1 MTTPKI
7 AVTVER
13 MDDLPVLV
21 ERMKQMQVEAIIDQ
35 IVPAHHLWAGIS
47 KGKLAVGWLAHIL
60 TSGDHRK
67 VHVKEAMTKCHH
79 TMSQLLE
86 ATLSAN
92 EFGDDRLG
100 RLLNSLGQPEVPEE
114 VDCALNHQAIRYYQL
129 DTAGATLRLD
139 STSVSVYGA
148 GDGSSSSVLQYG
160 HSKDHRPDLKQ
171 FKVMMAEL
179 DPIGM
184 PLVTQLIRGS
194 AADDGLYV
202 PAYEQACEAIGR
214 NVLVIGDVKMSAVE
228 TRAHLHGHG
237 SRYLT
242 PLAKVGHW
250 PEQLAQWIEE
260 ALEGKTVAVE
270 LHDNEGPLTAQV
282 YERTRFQQADLAEN
296 SGKNS
301 LKRRVEWEE
310 RVALV
315 HSENVARTAEA
326 SLRRHL
332 AEAKTKLESL
342 TARRGRGRR
351 CFRDEEALRK
361 TCDAILQRDQVEGL
375 VAVKIE
381 SWSTT
386 KTVNAKRGRTA
397 AGQPAEQRVIED
409 RRYEV
414 AGVSVDESAVAAR
427 VKRLGW
433 RAYATN
439 CTAKE
444 LTAEQIIGAYH
455 GEWRVEHV
463 LRRLKGRTLS
473 IAPVYVRDEKQIRGL
488 LCLLAI
494 ALRVLTLVE
503 YTVHRALKTEGQT
516 LKGVSPVYPTQVT
529 NHPSTELILSAF
541 KPIELVIIQLAGE
554 VIYQVIALTSMQ
566 QRLLQLMGLP
576 ITLYHDIAHNLSNSA
591 LSFSET

>member
-1 MTTPKI
+1 MTDSKMT
-7 AVTVER
+7 VTVER

-21 ERMKQMQVEAIIDQ
+21 ERMKQLQVEAIVDQ
-35 IVPAHHLWAGIS
+35 TVPAHHLWAGIS
-47 KGKLAVGWLAHIL
+47 KGKLAVGWLAHIM

-67 VHVKEAMTKCHH
+67 VHVKEAMTQCHH
-79 TMSQLLE
+79 TMSQLLG
-86 ATLSAN
+86 TPLSEN

-114 VDCALNHQAIRYYQL
+114 VDGALNLQCIRYYEL
-129 DTAGATLRLD
+129 ETEGAITRLD
-139 STSVSVYGA
+139 STSVSVYGD
-148 GDGSSSSVLQYG
+148 GDGATSSVLQYG

-184 PLVTQLIRGS
+184 PLVTQLIRGN

-202 PAYEQACEAIGR
+202 PAYEQMCQAVGR
-214 NVLVIGDVKMSAVE
+214 NVLVIGDVKMSAIE
-228 TRAHLHGHG
+228 TRAHIHGQG

-242 PLAKVGHW
+242 PLAKVGHV
-250 PEQLAQWIEE
+250 PEQMTEWIEE
-260 ALEGKTVAVE
+260 ALEGKTVAIE
-270 LHDNEGPLTAQV
+270 LRNNEGRLTAQV
-282 YERTRFQQADLAEN
+282 YERTRSQQVEMAEN
-296 SGKNS
+296 GGENS

-332 AEAKTKLESL
+332 AEAKTKLDSL
-342 TARRGRGRR
+342 TAQRGRGRR
-351 CFRDEEALRK
+351 CFRDEDVLRK
-361 TCDAILQRDQVEGL
+361 KCEAILQRHEVVGL
-375 VAVKIE
+375 LTVKIE
-381 SWSTT
+381 PWVTT

-397 AGQPAEQRVIED
+397 AGKQAEKRVVED

-414 AGVSVDESAVAAR
+414 AGVSVDESAVAER

-433 RAYATN
+433 RVYATN
-439 CTAKE
+439 CATKE
-444 LTAEQIIGAYH
+444 LAVEQVIAAYH
-455 GEWRVEHV
+455 GEWRVEHT

-494 ALRVLTLVE
+494 ALRVLTLME
-503 YTVHRALKTEGQT
+503 YTVHRALKAEAQT

-529 NHPSTELILSAF
+529 DHPSAELILSAF

-554 VIYQVIALTSMQ
+554 VIYQVVALTHMQ

-576 ITLYHDIAHNLSNSA
+576 VTLYHDLARNLSNSA

>member
-7 AVTVER
+7 TVTVER

-21 ERMKQMQVEAIIDQ
+21 GRMKQMQVEALIDQ
-35 IVPAHHLWAGIS
+35 IVPTHHLWEGIS
-47 KGKLAVGWLAHIL
+47 KGKLAVGWLAHIM

-67 VHVKEAMTKCHH
+67 VHVKEAMSRCHH

-92 EFGDDRLG
+92 DFGDDRLG
-100 RLLNSLGQPEVPEE
+100 RLLNSLGQPDVPEE
-114 VDCALNHQAIRYYQL
+114 IDRAFNLHCLRYYQL

-139 STSVSVYGA
+139 STSVSVYGD
-148 GDGSSSSVLQYG
+148 GDGATSSVLQYG

-184 PLVTQLIRGS
+184 PLVTQLIRGQ

-202 PAYEQACEAIGR
+202 PAYEQACGAIGR

-228 TRAHLHGHG
+228 TRAHIHGRG

-250 PEQLAQWIEE
+250 PEQMAQWIEE

-270 LHDNEGPLTAQV
+270 LRDNEGHLTAQV
-282 YERTRFQQADLAEN
+282 YERTRSQQAEMAEN
-296 SGKNS
+296 GGENS

-342 TARRGRGRR
+342 TAQRGRGRR
-351 CFRDEEALRK
+351 CFREEEALQK
-361 TCDAILQRDQVEGL
+361 KCEAILQHYEVTGL
-375 VAVKIE
+375 LTVKIE
-381 SWSTT
+381 SRATT

-397 AGQPAEQRVIED
+397 AGKKAEKRVVED

-414 AGVSVDESAVAAR
+414 AGVSVDESAVAER

-439 CTAKE
+439 CAAKE
-444 LTAEQIIGAYH
+444 LVVEQIIAAYH

-516 LKGVSPVYPTQVT
+516 LKGVSPAYPTHVT
-529 NHPSTELILSAF
+529 DHPSAELILSAF
-541 KPIELVIIQLAGE
+541 KPIELVIVQLAGE
-554 VIYQVIALTSMQ
+554 VIYQVVALTSMQ
-566 QRLLQLMGLP
+566 QRLLQLMGLSM
-576 ITLYHDIAHNLSNSA
+576 TLYHDIAHNLSNSA